1 MVSLFYTLEDAR
13 RWGSI
18 DAFVEWLHFR
28 APEEAFMAGGD
39 GELAARFYGRLAV
52 WLFAL
57 ALLGFWRLNQRDE
70 CAACAAALE
79 RVEPENAVLAQLRT
93 ERPDIAGRMRPP
105 HVSPVRR
112 FPPLDPQAR
121 IVELSGLLAQQLQR
135 DDLEGFARACQ
146 DAGQDVLPL
155 AVGLDE

>member
-1 MVSLFYTLEDAR
+1 LYTLDDAR

-18 DAFVEWLHFR
+18 DSLVEWLHFR
-28 APEEAFMAGGD
+28 APEEAFVAGGD
-39 GELAARFYGRLAV
+39 AELAARFYGRLAE

-57 ALLGFWRLNQRDE
+57 ALLSFWRLNQRNE

-79 RVEPENAVLAQLRT
+79 RVSPEHAVLEQLRR
-93 ERPDIAGRMRPP
+93 ERPDIVSRMQVP
-105 HVSPVRR
+105 HVSPERR

-146 DAGQDVLPL
+146 DAGEDVLPL
-155 AVGLDE
+155 AIGLDV